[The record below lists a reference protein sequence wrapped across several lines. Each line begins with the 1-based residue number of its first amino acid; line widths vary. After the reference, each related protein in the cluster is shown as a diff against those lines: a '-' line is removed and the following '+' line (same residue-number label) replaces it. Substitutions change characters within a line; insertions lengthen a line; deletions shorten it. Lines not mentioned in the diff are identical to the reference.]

1 MANFRIGFSILLLLL
16 GVLVRSQESSRDLTL
31 TRVSTPAAL
40 PIYTGSHALIIG
52 INKYPNLPKDAQLK
66 FAVNDAEGM
75 RKTLVD
81 YYGYPADNVV
91 LLTNEKATLAGI
103 VMALRNL
110 NNRNN
115 VRPDDRI
122 LIYFSGHGQTVRAS
136 DGSDRGYLIPFDA
149 KVSLQNSND
158 MASYE
163 ATCLPMQEVWN
174 LLDPSPAKHV
184 AVIADACFSGLL
196 VKPRS
201 LFEENPLAA
210 YLTMPARQAISAG
223 GRGQQ
228 TYETDARRHGIFTY
242 NLLAELQ
249 RRAKEKQLVF
259 SMLEL
264 FSSIAGKVIAESR
277 QRQTPQLNQ
286 FFSEGQMLFFASGDK
301 KAPDSPPMG
310 GAVSGSD
317 PDPTAPIATLVV
329 KSNPEGARVLV
340 DGIDIGETPRTKEFE
355 ITKNQKVKVRLEL
368 EGYEPREKTVE
379 LKPKRETKVDERL
392 KRLKVPEKPK
402 PATLKVISSPA
413 GATVT
418 LDGDVLGTTPLEK
431 KIEIPANKSANLRL
445 ELDGYEPAE
454 RSVNLK
460 VGRETKLTITLIRQ
474 PEQPKSATLDIATVP
489 SGAEISVDG
498 VVQGKSPLRFTRETM
513 TPISVSVRASL
524 TGYEIAEQT
533 ATLDPN
539 VPANLNLVLRKSGG
553 GLDPT
558 GPEVLRLTPRSIIN
572 YSGTARNIQFS
583 PDGSKVAVTGQ
594 DGTLSLFET
603 RSGRKISDTPEPEK
617 AFVRISSDWNNLL
630 YIYLNLR
637 GALSTITVFVQDMDD
652 PKAAKV
658 YSATMGE
665 VQQLIYAHSQGGQL
679 IVTGV
684 APNGRSA
691 ICVMDLAS
699 GKSDSFEI
707 AGRLQGGTV
716 SPDGNSVTV
725 FRDAISATQ
734 DTNLYI
740 LRGRSR
746 EDHQQVRLLDS
757 NVGQK
762 IVFAQSGDAVAVNAG
777 RRAAGGLQTQRGLR
791 VYEVRDGRMRF
802 SSTRH
807 VAIGFMAGGT
817 RLLGW
822 SEAQGG
828 SLELFDAVA
837 GKSLGVLKSAR
848 PWLSDDGR
856 RIAIPVRGAIE
867 ILDIASLK

>member
-1 MANFRIGFSILLLLL
+1 MTNFRIGFSILFLLLS
-16 GVLVRSQESSRDLTL
+16 VFVYSQESSRDLTL

-52 INKYPNLPKDAQLK
+52 INKYPNLPKESQLR

-75 RKTLVD
+75 RNTLVD
-81 YYGYPADNVV
+81 FYGYPADNVV
-91 LLTNEKATLAGI
+91 LLTNEKATLGGI
-103 VMALRNL
+103 VQALRNL
-110 NNRNN
+110 SNRNS

-122 LIYFSGHGQTVRAS
+122 LIYFSGHGQTVRS
-136 DGSDRGYLIPFDA
+136 PDGSDRGFLIPHDA
-149 KVSLQNSND
+149 KVNLQNAND
-158 MASYE
+158 MAAYE

-223 GRGQQ
+223 GRGQK
-228 TYETDARRHGIFTY
+228 TWETEARRHGIFTY

-286 FFSEGQMLFFASGDK
+286 FFTEGQMLFFASGDK
-301 KAPDSPPMG
+301 KAPDSPPLG
-310 GAVSGSD
+310 GAVSSTD
-317 PDPTAPIATLVV
+317 PDPTAQIAKLVV
-329 KSNPEGARVLV
+329 KSNPEGAKVYV
-340 DGIDIGETPRTKEFE
+340 DGVDIGDAPLTKEYE
-355 ITKNQKVKVRLEL
+355 ISKNQRIKVRLEL

-392 KRLKVPEKPK
+392 KKIKEPEKPK
-402 PATLKVISSPA
+402 PATLKVITSPA

-418 LDGDVLGTTPLEK
+418 LDGEVLGTTPLERK
-431 KIEIPANKSANLRL
+431 VEIPANKSASLKL
-445 ELDGYEPAE
+445 DLDGYETAE
-454 RSVNLK
+454 RRVDLK
-460 VGRETKLTITLIRQ
+460 VGRETKLTVTLVRQ
-474 PEQPKSATLDIATVP
+474 PERPKSATLDVVTVP
-489 SGAEISVDG
+489 PGAEISIDG
-498 VVQGKSPLRFTRETM
+498 VVQGKSPLRFNRETT

-524 TGYEIAEQT
+524 PGYEIAEQT
-533 ATLDPN
+533 ATLDPS
-539 VPANLNLVLRKSGG
+539 VPASLSITLRKTGG
-553 GLDPT
+553 TDPV

-572 YSGTARNIQFS
+572 FSGTARNVQFS
-583 PDGSKVAVTGQ
+583 PYGSKVAVTGQ
-594 DGTLSLFET
+594 DGVVSLYDAQ
-603 RSGRKISDTPEPEK
+603 SGTKISEIREPVN
-617 AFVRISSDWNNLL
+617 AFVRLSSDWKSLIH
-630 YIYLNLR
+630 IYLNMR
-637 GALSTITVFVQDMDD
+637 GAQGTITVLVQDVDD
-652 PKAAKV
+652 PKSAKV
-658 YSATMGE
+658 YSASMGAA
-665 VQQLIYAHSQGGQL
+665 QQLNYANAQGGQL
-679 IVTGV
+679 VVCGI
-684 APNGRSA
+684 APNGRAA
-691 ICVMDLAS
+691 ICVMDLAT

-707 AGRLQGGTV
+707 GGRLQGGVV
-716 SPDGNSVTV
+716 SPDGDTVAV

-734 DTNLYI
+734 DTNLFI
-740 LRGRSR
+740 LRGSSR
-746 EDHQQVRLLDS
+746 EDNQQVRLLDS
-757 NVGQK
+757 NIGQK
-762 IVFAQSGDAVAVNAG
+762 IFFAQSGDVVAVNAG
-777 RRAAGGLQTQRGLR
+777 RRASGGLQTQRGLR

-807 VAIGFMAGGT
+807 VAVGFMAGGT

-856 RIAIPVRGAIE
+856 HIAIPVRGAIE

>member
-16 GVLVRSQESSRDLTL
+16 VVLVHSQDSSRDLTL

-52 INKYPNLPKDAQLK
+52 INKYPGLPKDKQLDY
-66 FAVNDAEGM
+66 AINDAEGM

-110 NNRNN
+110 SNRNN

-122 LIYFSGHGQTVRAS
+122 LVYFSGHGQTVRAT
-136 DGSDRGYLIPFDA
+136 DGSDRGYLIPYDA
-149 KVSLQNSND
+149 KVDLRNAND

-264 FSSIAGKVIAESR
+264 FSSIAGKVIAESG

-286 FFSEGQMLFFASGDK
+286 FFTEGQMLFFASGDK

-310 GAVSGSD
+310 GAVASSD
-317 PDPTAPIATLVV
+317 PDPAAQIATLVV

-445 ELDGYEPAE
+445 ELDGYESAE
-454 RSVNLK
+454 RIVDLR
-460 VGRETKLTITLIRQ
+460 VGRETKLTVTLVRQ
-474 PEQPKSATLDIATVP
+474 PERPKSATLEVVTVP
-489 SGAEISVDG
+489 AGAEISIDG
-498 VVQGKSPLRFTRETM
+498 VVQGKSPVRYSKETT
-513 TPISVSVRASL
+513 TPISVSVRATL

-533 ATLDPN
+533 ATLDPS
-539 VPANLNLVLRKSGG
+539 VPASLSITLRKSGG
-553 GLDPT
+553 TDPT
-558 GPEVLRLTPRSIIN
+558 GPAVLRLTPKSIVN
-572 YSGTARNIQFS
+572 YSGNVRNVQFS
-583 PDGSKVAVTGQ
+583 PDGIKVAVTGQ
-594 DGTLSLFET
+594 DGVVSLFNAG
-603 RSGRKISDTPEPEK
+603 SGAKISEIREPVN
-617 AFVRISSDWNNLL
+617 AFVRLSSDWKSLVH
-630 YIYLNLR
+630 IYLNMNGGL
-637 GALSTITVFVQDMDD
+637 GTITVLVQDLDD
-652 PKAAKV
+652 PKTAKV
-658 YSATMGE
+658 YSASMGAA
-665 VQQLIYAHSQGGQL
+665 QQLNYAHAQGGQL
-679 IVTGV
+679 IVCGI
-684 APNGRSA
+684 APNGRAA
-691 ICVMDLAS
+691 ICVMDLAT
-699 GKSDSFEI
+699 GKSDSFEVG
-707 AGRLQGGTV
+707 GRLQGGVV
-716 SPDGNSVTV
+716 SPDGDTV
-725 FRDAISATQ
+725 AFFRDAIDPNQ
-734 DTNLYI
+734 NTNLYF
-740 LRGRSR
+740 LRGRAPNDS
-746 EDHQQVRLLDS
+746 QQVRLLDS
-757 NVGQK
+757 NVGQR
-762 IVFAQSGDAVAVNAG
+762 IVFAQSGDVVAVNAG